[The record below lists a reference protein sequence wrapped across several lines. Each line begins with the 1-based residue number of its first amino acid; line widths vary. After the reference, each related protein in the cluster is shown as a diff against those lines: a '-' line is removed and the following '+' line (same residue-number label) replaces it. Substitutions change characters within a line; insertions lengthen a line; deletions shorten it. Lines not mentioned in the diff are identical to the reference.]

1 MYQPNLHLHLIK
13 KLHEEGIV
21 QNDRDMDFAMRF
33 SANISMINELYSK
46 MYGHRAD
53 AESWYNKI
61 LTTIINAFKERSEI
75 LKKLDLQKFDKGIWF
90 LSNEVVGMSLYVDRF
105 CGSIKNLEGKLDYF
119 DELGINFLHL
129 MPIMESPEEESDGG
143 YAVSDFRNVD
153 KKFGTISDL
162 RSLDDKMKEKGM
174 YLMLDIVLNHTS
186 SQHEWAVKA
195 SEGDLQYQNYFY
207 MFDDRSIPDAF
218 ENTMPDIFPDS
229 SPGSFTFDK
238 KSGKWVMTVFN
249 HYQWDLNYTNPAVF
263 VEMLDTIFFYANLGV
278 DILRIDAPAFIFKK
292 IGTTCQNLPEA
303 HTLLQ
308 LIKHCVQVASP
319 GMALLGEAIVAPK
332 EIMKYFGTGSYKG
345 RECDVAYNA
354 THMALQWDAL
364 ATGDT
369 RVMLAAQ
376 YDILQKPFGS
386 TWITY
391 TRCHDDIGLGY
402 DDAMIQQAGFNPFE
416 HRLFMKN
423 YYSGNFN
430 GSVAKGA
437 LFGVNPKTNDA
448 RISGSLASLCGLEY
462 AVEHKIQDLVN
473 MSIDKILLM
482 QAQSILL
489 GGISVLFY
497 GDECGYTNDYSYL
510 LDSAKSYDNR
520 WMHRPIMDWKKNE
533 KRKKK
538 GTIEHTVFSATK
550 KIIEIRKKYPAFGD
564 YNNIEWMTPH
574 NIHVAGYIRYNDTTK
589 IFCLFNFSDH
599 DAYLSWYA
607 FREKGCKTGLQ
618 LQDLW
623 SVSKYTIGADDEH
636 LVLRPYQFVL
646 LKVD

>member
-61 LTTIINAFKERSEI
+61 LTTIINNFKERSEV
-75 LKKLDLQKFDKGIWF
+75 LRKLDLQKLDKGIWF

-186 SQHEWAVKA
+186 SQHEWAIKA

-319 GMALLGEAIVAPK
+319 GMAILGEAIVAPK
-332 EIMKYFGTGSYKG
+332 EIMKYFGTGRYKG

-354 THMALQWDAL
+354 TQMALQWDAL
-364 ATGDT
+364 ATSDT

-402 DDAMIQQAGFNPFE
+402 EDAMIQQAGFNPYE
-416 HRLFMKN
+416 HRSFMKN

-430 GSVAKGA
+430 GSVAKGG

-489 GGISVLFY
+489 GGIPVLFY

-510 LDSAKSYDNR
+510 LDPAKSYDNR
-520 WMHRPIMDWKKNE
+520 WMHRPIIDWKKNE

-538 GTIEHTVFSATK
+538 GTTEQTVFSATK
-550 KIIEIRKKYPAFGD
+550 KIIEIRKKYSVFGD

-574 NIHVAGYIRYNDTTK
+574 NIHIAGYIRYNDTTK

-607 FREKGCKTGLQ
+607 FREKGCKSGLQ
-618 LQDLW
+618 FQDLW
-623 SVSKYTIGADDEH
+623 SGSKYTIGADDQH
-636 LVLRPYQFVL
+636 LVLKPYQFVL